1 MECTAHDRHINM
13 SKQSSITGFVVSKPD
28 TPKRKRDSKIS
39 LKKGIVSPS
48 QSSPDN
54 KKPIIKPKTKDTPKQ
69 QPSMTL
75 EDKEEIKSK
84 HRGRPSKDKDA
95 SPKPISTL
103 SSTFLDT
110 TLTEVDEEQQRKIES
125 KETKMDMIGLD
136 MDKKKDNQCNA
147 FNRKE
152 QKEEQKR
159 DVSQNSK
166 KDGKKEDTKMKRN
179 DESDRFK
186 EIKDKKLSSN
196 NQENKEKDLNEK
208 EQKEKSGNPMA
219 QLSFKAALTKLKSP
233 ILPQYKG
240 HRVHVSFAI
249 KLPKNK
255 AKRTEYLAKGLNKF
269 LMEAKKVAPSNRTI
283 YVRKYKE
290 HSPISDTEKPQ
301 WIDSFESTN
310 VTHLMNYTHGFYV
323 NQALRNGT
331 FRLSL
336 QLVVPITTD
345 INTFLEN
352 INGIWGDTNQMLRNS
367 SEQLLYEPRQIG
379 WFLRSNWNLTA
390 SSEFQDTLEKLAKEA
405 GQLEVH
411 FGVQWKTIP
420 SPGNKRE
427 EYNKDTA
434 IRAVV
439 VSTNRSNVNQAWKIL
454 FDAYN
459 SGKEPPGGMDMH
471 FVPTK
476 DHPDIRNN
484 QNAVHNITY
493 LMESQ
498 RIFKDNTQVEECYA
512 LANPDREYK
521 DGITLKNQLLRTRSR
536 VMGLKKRGAK
546 LFHSITTRER
556 DGVKA
561 YFFTFHQALA
571 KEATSIIAGLPSF
584 LMEELKTD
592 PTQFCYPTHINEEHQ
607 WITETRTIK
616 NSTVDFL
623 SSLAGRPKTMTDE
636 DEEDESYEMDSQCER
651 EFRRTVGLDDSET
664 VANLG
669 TQKTSRRKKV
679 PKQVGSDGSVQ
690 TEMSGLTN
698 FTSASK
704 ASQHRKDLRKTI
716 DDQRIHMEE
725 QADIMAKMQEQM
737 MAMMQAVQAGGKL
750 PETFSIPQIQDIKDM
765 EDVDDPTK
773 NDDEEFPK
781 AMIINLPEEQREDGQ
796 EHISI
801 NEEEQSTQVFDT
813 PEDQDTNPSIHTEE
827 HIDDEKE
834 EMPIGNTFTDPDGLV
849 WETGSQLTL
858 DNPKGEHRQV
868 DDSWFQVTSGVES
881 AARAYAMKMY
891 REGQDIVIS
900 RTGAMN
906 PTDVVVYVIVHE
918 NDVTQE
924 QDSGQGSNP
933 DEAKVKVGFQTTS
946 EVQEY
951 DPTFGEIKGGS
962 EIINTKKGISK
973 QDSLVQQEE
982 PVQTT
987 NSQNKI
993 PMEESSVSTEENEAT
1008 SSEESSDTNESSSS
1022 SSQSPGDT
1030 EKQRSKTATKKSERK
1045 QNSSNVKIP
1054 PKENMT
1060 HNKRVK
1066 NITRD
1071 VIGATAKMKKSQ
1083 AEKKATPSG
1092 KQKAPSGRGSGLSK

>member
-1 MECTAHDRHINM
+1 
-13 SKQSSITGFVVSKPD
+13 
-28 TPKRKRDSKIS
+28 
-39 LKKGIVSPS
+39 
-48 QSSPDN
+48 
-54 KKPIIKPKTKDTPKQ
+54 
-69 QPSMTL
+69 
-75 EDKEEIKSK
+75 
-84 HRGRPSKDKDA
+84 
-95 SPKPISTL
+95 
-103 SSTFLDT
+103 
-110 TLTEVDEEQQRKIES
+110 
-125 KETKMDMIGLD
+125 
-136 MDKKKDNQCNA
+136 
-147 FNRKE
+147 
-152 QKEEQKR
+152 
-159 DVSQNSK
+159 
-166 KDGKKEDTKMKRN
+166 
-179 DESDRFK
+179 
-186 EIKDKKLSSN
+186 
-196 NQENKEKDLNEK
+196 
-208 EQKEKSGNPMA
+208 
-219 QLSFKAALTKLKSP
+219 
-233 ILPQYKG
+233 
-240 HRVHVSFAI
+240 
-249 KLPKNK
+249 
-255 AKRTEYLAKGLNKF
+255 
-269 LMEAKKVAPSNRTI
+269 
-283 YVRKYKE
+283 
-290 HSPISDTEKPQ
+290 
-301 WIDSFESTN
+301 
-310 VTHLMNYTHGFYV
+310 
-323 NQALRNGT
+323 
-331 FRLSL
+331 
-336 QLVVPITTD
+336 
-345 INTFLEN
+345 
-352 INGIWGDTNQMLRNS
+352 
-367 SEQLLYEPRQIG
+367 
-379 WFLRSNWNLTA
+379 
-390 SSEFQDTLEKLAKEA
+390 
-405 GQLEVH
+405 
-411 FGVQWKTIP
+411 
-420 SPGNKRE
+420 
-427 EYNKDTA
+427 
-434 IRAVV
+434 
-439 VSTNRSNVNQAWKIL
+439 
-454 FDAYN
+454 
-459 SGKEPPGGMDMH
+459 
-471 FVPTK
+471 
-476 DHPDIRNN
+476 
-484 QNAVHNITY
+484 
-493 LMESQ
+493 
-498 RIFKDNTQVEECYA
+498 
-512 LANPDREYK
+512 
-521 DGITLKNQLLRTRSR
+521 
-536 VMGLKKRGAK
+536 
-546 LFHSITTRER
+546 
-556 DGVKA
+556 
-561 YFFTFHQALA
+561 
-571 KEATSIIAGLPSF
+571 
-584 LMEELKTD
+584 
-592 PTQFCYPTHINEEHQ
+592 
-607 WITETRTIK
+607 
-616 NSTVDFL
+616 
-623 SSLAGRPKTMTDE
+623 
-636 DEEDESYEMDSQCER
+636 
-651 EFRRTVGLDDSET
+651 
-664 VANLG
+664 
-669 TQKTSRRKKV
+669 
-679 PKQVGSDGSVQ
+679 
-690 TEMSGLTN
+690 
-698 FTSASK
+698 
-704 ASQHRKDLRKTI
+704 
-716 DDQRIHMEE
+716 MEE